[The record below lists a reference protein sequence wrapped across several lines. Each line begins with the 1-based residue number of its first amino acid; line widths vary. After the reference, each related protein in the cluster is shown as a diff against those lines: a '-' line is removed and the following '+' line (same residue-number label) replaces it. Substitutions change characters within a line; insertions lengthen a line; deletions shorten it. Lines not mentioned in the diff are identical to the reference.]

1 MKLHFLHQLCK
12 WFSYKLKK
20 VKLTTYSKKLTIDK
34 NLIDWG
40 IPLNYTF
47 FRKYFLNEW
56 ILFKTLNIRKVI
68 NIWKVG
74 IYAQLMWMFILAP
87 VFQYLL

>member
-40 IPLNYTF
+40 IPLSYTF
-47 FRKYFLNEW
+47 FRKNFT
-56 ILFKTLNIRKVI
+56 F
-68 NIWKVG
+68 
-74 IYAQLMWMFILAP
+74 
-87 VFQYLL
+87 